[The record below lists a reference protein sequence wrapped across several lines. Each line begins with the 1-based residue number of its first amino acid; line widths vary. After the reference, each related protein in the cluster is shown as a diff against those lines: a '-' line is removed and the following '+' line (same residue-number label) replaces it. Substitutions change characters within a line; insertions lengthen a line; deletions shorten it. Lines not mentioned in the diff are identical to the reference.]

1 MVIMDYTSSN
11 HLTLRT
17 RVSGKISRETQ
28 ITLYVYRGVTRA
40 LIGGEGGGGVNI
52 HIFAFARR
60 ISFEISCFYHSIANR
75 Q

>member
-1 MVIMDYTSSN
+1 MDYTSSN

-40 LIGGEGGGGVNI
+40 LIGGGGGGGEYSYIRVGPTN
-52 HIFAFARR
+52 FF
-60 ISFEISCFYHSIANR
+60 
-75 Q
+75 